1 MAFKLDQKP
10 YYKWPVEFEVPTD
23 GGTWE
28 KQSFDGHFARLGQE
42 RVEYLTESYTRRVA
56 DLKAG
61 VDLDEELATLTP
73 KAIAGEILIGWNGI
87 FDDDG
92 NEIPCTPA
100 TKERVL
106 EVETVAAAVIQ
117 AWSSSLQGSAAKKQ
131 TSKKPRGIG

>member
-1 MAFKLDQKP
+1 MAFKLDKKP

-23 GGTWE
+23 GGAWE

-42 RVEYLTESYTRRVA
+42 RVEYLTQAYTRRVEE
-56 DLKAG
+56 LKAG
-61 VDLDEELATLTP
+61 IELDEELAALTP
-73 KAIAGEILIGWNGI
+73 KFIAGEILIGWDNI
-87 FDDDG
+87 LDDDG

-106 EVETVAAAVIQ
+106 EVETVAAAVIN
-117 AWSSSLQGSAAKKQ
+117 AWSASLQGSAAKKP

>member
-10 YYKWPVEFEVPTD
+10 HYKWPVEFEVPTD
-23 GGTWE
+23 GGTWA

-61 VDLDEELATLTP
+61 VELDEELAALTP